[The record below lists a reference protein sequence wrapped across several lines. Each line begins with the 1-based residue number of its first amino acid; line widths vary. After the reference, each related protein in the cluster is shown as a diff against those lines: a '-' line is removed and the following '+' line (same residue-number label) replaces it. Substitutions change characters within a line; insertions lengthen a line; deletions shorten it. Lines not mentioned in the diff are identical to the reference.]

1 MTPSIPHTALQLR
14 SLIRSTGELEVALVD
29 VPVPQPA
36 ADEVLV
42 RMEATPIN
50 PSDLGL
56 LFGAADMSTARA
68 GGSAERPVIHAQVP
82 ERALK
87 AMAGRFDQA
96 LPVGNEGA
104 GTVVKAGSSAAAQ
117 ALLGKKVALMGGAM
131 YTQYRCIPAE
141 QCLRLPDDATPAQ
154 GASCFVNP
162 LTALGMVQTMKSEG
176 HSALVH
182 TAAASNLGQMLNR
195 ICLQDKVGLV
205 NIVRK
210 RGRWICSRR
219 RARSLSAAPSHPISW
234 PS

>member
-1 MTPSIPHTALQLR
+1 
-14 SLIRSTGELEVALVD
+14 
-29 VPVPQPA
+29 
-36 ADEVLV
+36 
-42 RMEATPIN
+42 
-50 PSDLGL
+50 
-56 LFGAADMSTARA
+56 
-68 GGSAERPVIHAQVP
+68 
-82 ERALK
+82 
-87 AMAGRFDQA
+87 
-96 LPVGNEGA
+96 
-104 GTVVKAGSSAAAQ
+104 
-117 ALLGKKVALMGGAM
+117 M